1 MFPGDA
7 PVFCP
12 SAPTGSFFSMHPHL
26 QTRTVEFPVEGG
38 GKAAGFEA
46 RPSGAGSYPGVLVV
60 QEWWGLNEHIQDVA
74 QRLATEGFV
83 ALAPDLYEGKTT
95 KDPNLAA
102 AWMSAL
108 DPEKAVRILLAGL
121 RFLQEKEPI
130 YAEHVG
136 VIGFC
141 MGGSYA
147 LLLACRA
154 PALKAAVPFYGDL
167 PDPLEQVK
175 NIRCPVLFIAGGK
188 DRWINSAK
196 VEKLKK
202 AFQQFGIHGEVR
214 IYPEADHAFFNDTR
228 PDVYNPAAAQDAWM
242 RTIALLNRTLK
253 R

>member
-1 MFPGDA
+1 
-7 PVFCP
+7 
-12 SAPTGSFFSMHPHL
+12 MHPHL

-95 KDPNLAA
+95 KDPNLAS

-167 PDPLEQVK
+167 PDPLDQVK

-202 AFQQFGIHGEVR
+202 AFKQFGVHGEVR

-228 PDVYNPAAAQDAWM
+228 PDVYNPAAAQDAWT
-242 RTIALLNRTLK
+242 RALGLLSRTLK
-253 R
+253 S